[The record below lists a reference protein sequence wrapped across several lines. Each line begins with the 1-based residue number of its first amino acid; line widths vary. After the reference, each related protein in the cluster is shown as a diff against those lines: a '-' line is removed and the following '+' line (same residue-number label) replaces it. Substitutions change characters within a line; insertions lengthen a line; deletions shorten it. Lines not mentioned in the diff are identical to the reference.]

1 MEDHKGTFRG
11 HENVLYF
18 IWDDDSHVHI
28 VSVIYCCVTKLTP
41 HSVMQS
47 NYLLTLRVS
56 VGQEFG
62 QGTLGAMYSVMS
74 GISARELEAWGL
86 E

>member
-1 MEDHKGTFRG
+1 MD
-11 HENVLYF
+11 
-18 IWDDDSHVHI
+18 I
-28 VSVIYCCVTKLTP
+28 VSVIYCCVTNLTP

-74 GISARELEAWGL
+74 GISARELKSGG
-86 E
+86 